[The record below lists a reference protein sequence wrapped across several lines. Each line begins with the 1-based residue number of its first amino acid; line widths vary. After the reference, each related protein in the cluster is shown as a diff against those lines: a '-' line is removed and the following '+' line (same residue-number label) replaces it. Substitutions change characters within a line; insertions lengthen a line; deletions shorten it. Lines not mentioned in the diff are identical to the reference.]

1 MKLSVWAKKQGIS
14 YRTAHRMFQ
23 AGTLPVPAT
32 QMASG
37 TIILEEAS
45 EAVSTQAYIY
55 ARVSSHG
62 QGADLDR
69 QVARLV
75 EFALEKGLVVAGVVK
90 DVGSGLNGT
99 RSGLTA
105 LLKNPKAGVIVV
117 EHRDR
122 LARFGFDYISAS
134 LSAQGRK
141 LVVADDGEVEDDI
154 VRDLHE
160 VIVSMCTRLYGK
172 RSAQNRAKKALEALA
187 SE

>member
-1 MKLSVWAKKQGIS
+1 
-14 YRTAHRMFQ
+14 MFK
-23 AGTLPVPAT
+23 AGTLPGPAT
-32 QMASG
+32 QRASG
-37 TIILEEAS
+37 TIIVEEPSVAP
-45 EAVSTQAYIY
+45 STQAYID

-62 QGADLDR
+62 QSADWDR

-75 EFALEKGLVVAGVVK
+75 EFAWDKGLVVAGVVK

-99 RSGLTA
+99 RSGLTS
-105 LLKNPKAGVIVV
+105 LLNNPKAGVIVV

-122 LARFGFDYISAS
+122 LARFGFDDMSAS

-141 LVVADDGEVEDDI
+141 LVVADDAEWEDDI
-154 VRDLHE
+154 VRDLQE
-160 VIVSMCTRLYGK
+160 VIVSMGSRLDGK